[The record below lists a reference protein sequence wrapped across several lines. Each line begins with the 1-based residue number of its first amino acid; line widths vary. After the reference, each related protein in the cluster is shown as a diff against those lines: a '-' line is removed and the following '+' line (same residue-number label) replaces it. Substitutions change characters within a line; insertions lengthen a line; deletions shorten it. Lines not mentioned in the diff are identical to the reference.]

1 MSTSTRAWS
10 LAGLVAGGAGLS
22 ASYVVATL
30 LAVRESPVVAVAGG
44 VVSLTPGPVAEFL
57 IGLVGRADKP
67 LLLGGVVL
75 VVLVVL
81 AWSGRLARRRWWAA
95 VAVLAA
101 LAVVGGIAVLARR
114 GTGVVDLVPVA
125 AGLLVW
131 VGTLSVLTEPL
142 RRTEEALAAGASEA
156 PASSRRTFLIGTG
169 AVVGVSAV
177 AALAGRLAGSG
188 RRAVEQS
195 RALLRI
201 PRVSEPAV
209 PAGADLGI
217 EGVPPWMT
225 PVEDFYRID
234 TSLAPPAI
242 EPGAWRLRVH
252 GLVDRELDLGFDDLV
267 ARERT
272 ESWVTLNCVSNPVG
286 GTLVGNAWW
295 SGVRLADLL
304 EEAGVQDGADALLQT
319 SEDGWTCGTPL
330 SVVTDGREAMLAVA
344 MNGRPLPIEH
354 GFPVRTIVPGLY
366 GYVSATK
373 WVVDIEVTRFADF
386 TAYWTERGWGEEGP
400 VKIASR
406 IDVPRGGSTVPA
418 GRVRM
423 GGTAWAQGIGIEA
436 VEVAVDGGAWQA
448 AELASVP
455 NEDCWVQWLAE
466 VDLSA
471 GRHQLRVR
479 ATDAD
484 GEVQTGVLRD
494 VLPDGAT
501 GWHTIDVTAD

>member
-1 MSTSTRAWS
+1 MSTPTRAWS

-44 VVSLTPGPVAEFL
+44 VVSLTPGPVVEVL

-75 VVLVVL
+75 VVLLVL
-81 AWSGRLARRRWWAA
+81 AWTGSLARRRWWAA
-95 VAVLAA
+95 VAVLVT
-101 LAVVGGIAVLARR
+101 LAGVGVVAVLSRE
-114 GTGVVDLVPVA
+114 GTGVTDLVPVA

-142 RRTEEALAAGASEA
+142 RRTDTALAAGASEP
-156 PASSRRTFLIGTG
+156 PARSRRTFLVGTG
-169 AVVGVSAV
+169 AVVGVSAL
-177 AALAGRLAGSG
+177 AALAGRFAGSG

-201 PRVSEPAV
+201 PGVSEPSV
-209 PAGADLGI
+209 PAGVDLGLP
-217 EGVPPWMT
+217 GVPPWST

-242 EPGAWRLRVH
+242 EPGQWRLRLH
-252 GLVDRELDLGFDDLV
+252 GMVDRELDLGFDDLL

-272 ESWVTLNCVSNPVG
+272 QAWITLNCVSNTVG
-286 GTLVGNAWW
+286 GTLIGNAWW

-304 EEAGVQDGADALLQT
+304 EEAGVQAGADALLQT
-319 SEDGWTCGTPL
+319 SADGWTCGTPL

-344 MNGRPLPIEH
+344 MDGRPLTIEH

-386 TAYWTERGWGEEGP
+386 TAYWTERGWGEQGP
-400 VKIASR
+400 VKTSSR

-423 GGTAWAQGIGIEA
+423 GGTAWAQGTGIEA

-448 AELASVP
+448 ATLAPVP
-455 NEDCWVQWLAE
+455 SEDCWVSWSAE
-466 VDLSA
+466 VDLAA

-501 GWHTIDVTAD
+501 GWHTIDVAAE